1 MGALVGSRGH
11 FSPQW
16 LRCRGARS
24 YLARL
29 SGPLLDRF
37 DICIEVPPVSLRDM
51 LSPDSGESS
60 ADIAQRVENT
70 QNIQFNRNQG
80 CLNAY
85 RDGEHL
91 RDLAGSDEE
100 GQALIEK
107 ITNEAISSK
116 LTARGY
122 NCIIKVARTKAD
134 LGGREHFAARH
145 IASAI
150 VWRGVT
156 SDVKG

>member
-1 MGALVGSRGH
+1 MGAG
-11 FSPQW
+11 
-16 LRCRGARS
+16 S

-37 DICIEVPPVSLRDM
+37 DIRIEVPPVSLRDM

-60 ADIAQRVENT
+60 ADIARRVENA

-85 RDGEHL
+85 LDGELL
-91 RDLAGSDEE
+91 RDLARPDEE
-100 GQALIEK
+100 GQALIDK

-122 NCIIKVARTKAD
+122 NRIIRVARTIAD
-134 LGGREHFAARH
+134 LDGCEHLAARH
-145 IASAI
+145 IASAML
-150 VWRGVT
+150 WRGVT
-156 SDVKG
+156 SYVKGG

>member
-1 MGALVGSRGH
+1 
-11 FSPQW
+11 
-16 LRCRGARS
+16 
-24 YLARL
+24 
-29 SGPLLDRF
+29 
-37 DICIEVPPVSLRDM
+37 M

-60 ADIAQRVENT
+60 ADIARRVENA

-85 RDGEHL
+85 LDGELL
-91 RDLAGSDEE
+91 RDLARPDEE
-100 GQALIEK
+100 GQALIDK

-122 NCIIKVARTKAD
+122 NRIIRVARTNAD
-134 LGGREHFAARH
+134 LDGCEHLAARH
-145 IASAI
+145 IASAM
-150 VWRGVT
+150 VWPGVT